1 MGGLGSLGLSASIQD
16 AGVREKKLK
25 AELANGRLAMFAIIG
40 MFFQDGL
47 TGSAWGDWALYEGSP
62 LRSGVKSPG
71 YNTLPEGEKFPNGF
85 EGNIGDQEP
94 LGFWD
99 PLGLAK
105 DGDVEKFKRR
115 RAIEIKH
122 GRVSMLATIGYIVP
136 EYVKLPGELSPSQGL
151 KFADVPNGLGAL
163 SKVPPAGIA
172 QIFAFVGFL
181 ELSYNKPCGEP
192 GNYGKGFLG
201 LGSLGLSASIQ
212 EAGVREKKLKAE
224 LANGRLAMFA
234 IIGMFFQDGLTGSAW
249 GDWALYEG
257 SPLRSGKCRH

>member
-1 MGGLGSLGLSASIQD
+1 MG
-16 AGVREKKLK
+16 
-25 AELANGRLAMFAIIG
+25 
-40 MFFQDGL
+40 
-47 TGSAWGDWALYEGSP
+47 
-62 LRSGVKSPG
+62 
-71 YNTLPEGEKFPNGF
+71 GF

-99 PLGLAK
+99 PLGLAA

-172 QIFAFVGFL
+172 QIFAFAGFL

-192 GNYGKGFLG
+192 GNYGKGFLALAPPSRTPESG
-201 LGSLGLSASIQ
+201 RRSSRLSLRMG
-212 EAGVREKKLKAE
+212 
-224 LANGRLAMFA
+224 
-234 IIGMFFQDGLTGSAW
+234 
-249 GDWALYEG
+249 ALQC
-257 SPLRSGKCRH
+257 LRSSA